1 LYIATHSQTS
11 DTTCLRIWDSE
22 EIDARTIR
30 LFILDSSKGLAEMT
44 KGTKR
49 QKSTVQFIH
58 ESVRDYLRKTGFE
71 VLAPDLVADLT
82 ATTHAYM
89 YRCCRQWVSDDVSK
103 HLALPEDLPKAKS
116 EEAKILRDNA
126 TVFFPFLE
134 YCVSNLIYH
143 AEMACGQATSH
154 VDFVST
160 IPLSSWL
167 VLNNVLAA
175 FDSRR
180 HLAPLD
186 TAVCIFARKKAWS
199 LLAPKLQAITN
210 VAWGHENEVEEAL
223 HLAIANRN
231 PAVFAIVLMK
241 SITLKVP
248 SIVIRGIAKIAIIEG
263 DVEALQI
270 ITQHCT
276 PPDRL
281 GRELTLAIRSRDV
294 DVVRELLQWCSRAS
308 TFASASIRSFRM
320 AWMFNYLV
328 SENQVTMVQVL
339 LDHAKSF
346 NGSRSMITNS
356 LWRAASSGSV
366 GLVRM
371 LLAHGADVEHRSLHS
386 THPTPLLAACAAGHT
401 TVVEVL
407 LAHGASCE
415 SSDDPSSTPL
425 IVATE
430 SGHDSIV
437 QILIQ
442 HGAAV
447 NWRGVTLPQ
456 DSVWEWSL
464 EHKTIALERLS
475 IVVEIYQNCHHVQ
488 SSSCLL
494 LCGDG

>member
-1 LYIATHSQTS
+1 
-11 DTTCLRIWDSE
+11 
-22 EIDARTIR
+22 
-30 LFILDSSKGLAEMT
+30 
-44 KGTKR
+44 
-49 QKSTVQFIH
+49 
-58 ESVRDYLRKTGFE
+58 
-71 VLAPDLVADLT
+71 
-82 ATTHAYM
+82 
-89 YRCCRQWVSDDVSK
+89 VSDDVSK

-346 NGSRSMITNS
+346 NGFGVP
-356 LWRAASSGSV
+356 LHPAAWDWYECCWHMGPTLNTDRCTRLIRLLSWP
-366 GLVRM
+366 LVRR
-371 LLAHGADVEHRSLHS
+371 A
-386 THPTPLLAACAAGHT
+386 TPLLSKYSLRMVQAASRRMIRA
-401 TVVEVL
+401 L
-407 LAHGASCE
+407 LH
-415 SSDDPSSTPL
+415 
-425 IVATE
+425 
-430 SGHDSIV
+430 
-437 QILIQ
+437 
-442 HGAAV
+442 
-447 NWRGVTLPQ
+447 
-456 DSVWEWSL
+456 
-464 EHKTIALERLS
+464 
-475 IVVEIYQNCHHVQ
+475 
-488 SSSCLL
+488 
-494 LCGDG
+494 